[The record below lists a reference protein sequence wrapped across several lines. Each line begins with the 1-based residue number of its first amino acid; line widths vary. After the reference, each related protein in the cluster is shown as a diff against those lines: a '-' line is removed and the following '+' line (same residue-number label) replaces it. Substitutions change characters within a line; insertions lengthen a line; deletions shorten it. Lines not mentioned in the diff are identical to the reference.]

1 MSCFPAVNCSAHGL
15 LSTCLCAL
23 MMHYSN
29 WLIDL
34 KNRASLRNACRT
46 TSDTDWIHS
55 GRIHSVESQNI
66 NLQPNEKTSEI
77 VITTHLWRKGYK
89 IIKKIGEGTFSEVLK
104 TQSTKDGKFYA
115 CKTMKQTINSL
126 EQANN
131 LREVQA
137 IKMLSPHANI
147 IQLHELIYDKGT
159 GTVSL
164 ICELMEM
171 NIYELI
177 QGRKS
182 PLPEQTVRSYMYQL
196 CKSLDHMHSC
206 GIFHRDVKPEN
217 ILIKQ
222 NVLKLAD
229 FGSCRSVFSKPP
241 HTEYISTRWYRA
253 PECLLTDGYYS
264 LKMDIWSAGCVF
276 FEIMRLNPLFP
287 GANELDQ
294 LAKIHNVL
302 GTPDLSLLQKFKQS
316 RAMHFDFTPRKGSGI
331 SRLLPSC
338 PAPAL
343 SLLYQ
348 MLAYDPDERISA
360 ETALRH
366 TYFREIR
373 MGDKNSDTLQRVSEN
388 LVGTQRSSQP
398 VWRPPRPGKQLR
410 GRHPRLTP
418 LINHN
423 VKRAADPLSR
433 RNAPHPVEQPRT
445 NMAAHGP
452 QLSFS
457 FCTMPAMSRAHRGT
471 LPPIMPKKCQSQEL
485 KPQEEPSST
494 ALKTF
499 CLPPIEKK
507 PESKKCTRMGS
518 NRTDMKN

>member
-1 MSCFPAVNCSAHGL
+1 
-15 LSTCLCAL
+15 

-29 WLIDL
+29 WLIDV
-34 KNRASLRNACRT
+34 KNRASLRNACK
-46 TSDTDWIHS
+46 TSPSADWNNR
-55 GRIHSVESQNI
+55 GNAAEMQN
-66 NLQPNEKTSEI
+66 NNPQPNEKTI
-77 VITTHLWRKGYK
+77 HLWKKGYK

-104 TQSTKDGKFYA
+104 TQSLKDGKFYA

-137 IKMLSPHANI
+137 MKRLSPHANI
-147 IQLHELIYDKGT
+147 IQLHELIFDKET

-171 NIYELI
+171 NIYEFI
-177 QGRKS
+177 QGRKA
-182 PLPEQTVRSYMYQL
+182 PLPEHTVKHYMYQL
-196 CKSLDHMHSC
+196 CKSLEHIHSC

-229 FGSCRSVFSKPP
+229 FGSCRSVYSKPP

-276 FEIMRLNPLFP
+276 FEIMSLNPLFP
-287 GANELDQ
+287 GTNELDQ
-294 LAKIHNVL
+294 VAKIHNVL
-302 GTPDLSLLQKFKQS
+302 GTPDQIILQKFKQS
-316 RAMHFDFTPRKGSGI
+316 RAMHFNFPPKKGTGI
-331 SRLLPSC
+331 SRLLPNC

-348 MLAYDPDERISA
+348 MLAYDSDERITA

-373 MGDKNSDTLQRVSEN
+373 MAEKKAETLHRLSETLDGVGSTAVQNSLEQIC
-388 LVGTQRSSQP
+388 
-398 VWRPPRPGKQLR
+398 RPARLGKQLR
-410 GRHPRLTP
+410 GRHTRQTP
-418 LINHN
+418 LMSHN
-423 VKRAADPLSR
+423 TKHAADPLNR
-433 RNAPHPVEQPRT
+433 RNVPRCPMELPKI
-445 NMAAHGP
+445 NMAASGP
-452 QLSFS
+452 HISF
-457 FCTMPAMSRAHRGT
+457 PASTLPAFNFMHRGT
-471 LPPIMPKKCQSQEL
+471 LPAITPKKCHTQL
-485 KPQEEPSST
+485 AKPRDETHCP
-494 ALKTF
+494 AFKTYYM
-499 CLPPIEKK
+499 PPLDRKH
-507 PESKKCTRMGS
+507 GGL
-518 NRTDMKN
+518 